1 MRTLDIRTL
10 PFSTRS
16 FYHRCA
22 TGAVLGL
29 LACALAR
36 AEVIRSF
43 DVKTSL
49 SRDAVLTVTER
60 IVWDF
65 ENAQRRGIIREIPY
79 RYDRNGRDYRIRIA
93 VQSVTDESGRGY
105 KYRVRN
111 IGRNVNI
118 RVGDPNVWIT
128 GAHTYVIRY
137 TVRKAVNTFDGQPEV
152 YWNATGNDWPVPIER
167 ASATFQPPPGVKP
180 LRAVAF
186 QGPYGSRDQAVTQ
199 PDGAGYRFSAANL
212 PIGSGLTFAVR
223 LPAGSASEPALYSVW
238 DALKTWGVALL
249 LPLLSLAFVLRKY
262 AVSGRDEAW
271 TGPAG
276 VEWEPPKG
284 LSPAEV
290 GTLLDER
297 CDMADII
304 STLIDL
310 AARGYLRI
318 EVQESTKFLFFSSK
332 DYTFVRTEP
341 PADAQPLAEHERRF
355 LKGLFDGEGQP
366 GDTVNLS
373 DLKNEFYTHL
383 PGIRNAIYSAV
394 TNKNL
399 FRGNPES
406 VRGNYI
412 AAGVITAIAGGI
424 GTGVTLAAGLDWG
437 PFAGVGLILAGLII
451 AFSSKAMPARTAAGV
466 AALRQALGFQR
477 FVRMAEKPRI
487 EAMLKDDPTLFGRL
501 LPFAMV
507 LGVGDEWAE
516 KFRDLLTEPP
526 NWYHDPSY
534 GYGVPFS
541 PHSFVSDLGRGM
553 STMSSTFAS
562 QPSSAGSGGSGFSGG
577 GSGGGFGGGG
587 GGSW

>member
-1 MRTLDIRTL
+1 MALY
-10 PFSTRS
+10 TRGR
-16 FYHRCA
+16 F
-22 TGAVLGL
+22 AVIAASL
-29 LACALAR
+29 LFACASANS
-36 AEVIRSF
+36 EVIRSF
-43 DVKTSL
+43 DVTASL
-49 SRDAVLTVTER
+49 SKDAVLTVTER

-65 ENAQRRGIIREIPY
+65 ENAQRRGIIREIPC
-79 RYDRNGRDYRIRIA
+79 RYDRNGREYRIRID
-93 VQSVTDESGRGY
+93 VRSVTDGSGKSY
-105 KYRVRN
+105 KYRVRS

-128 GAHTYVIRY
+128 GAHTYVLRY

-167 ASATFQPPPGVKP
+167 ASATFQPPRGVKP
-180 LRAVAF
+180 LRAIAF
-186 QGPYGSRDQAVTQ
+186 QGPYGSTTPAVTQ
-199 PDGAGYRFSAANL
+199 ADGAGYRFSASNL

-238 DALKTWGVALL
+238 DTLKTWGVAFL
-249 LPLLSLAFVLRKY
+249 LPLLSLVWVLRKY
-262 AVSGRDEAW
+262 YASGRDEGW

-318 EVQESTKFLFFSSK
+318 EVSETQRFLFLSSK
-332 DYTFVRTEP
+332 DYTFVRTDA
-341 PADAQPLAEHERRF
+341 PADAPPLAAHERKF
-355 LKGLFDGEGQP
+355 LKGLFGSEGQP
-366 GDTVNLS
+366 GETVNLS
-373 DLKNEFYTHL
+373 DLKNSFYTHL
-383 PGIRNAIYSAV
+383 PGIRAAIYSAV
-394 TNKNL
+394 TGKNL

-406 VRGNYI
+406 VRNNYI
-412 AAGVITAIAGGI
+412 AGGVVTAIAGGI
-424 GTGVTLAAGLDWG
+424 ATGVTLAAGLDWG
-437 PFAGVGLILAGLII
+437 PFAGAGLIVAGLII
-451 AFSSKAMPARTAAGV
+451 AISSKAMPARTAAGV
-466 AALRQALGFQR
+466 SALRQALGFQR

-507 LGVGDEWAE
+507 MGVGDEWAE

-526 NWYHDPSY
+526 DWYHDPSY
-534 GYGVPFS
+534 RHGMPFS
-541 PHSFVSDLGRGM
+541 THAFVSDLGRGM